1 MNRVE
6 VIQEIIDK
14 TQAKNYLEIGVLG
27 GTCFLG
33 IKARKKMGVDPKLLI
48 PIKPK
53 LMSYIKNPF
62 TRYYEITSD
71 EFFSQRQG
79 LLKNIGLDVVF
90 IDGLHTYKQSYN
102 DVQNALK
109 YLKEKGLIIMH
120 DCNPPFEAAAFP
132 AESIEHAKNLNLPG
146 WTGEWTGDVWKTIV
160 RLRSARDDLNVFV
173 LNCDFGLGI
182 IKKGKPENKLNYSV
196 KEIENL
202 LYKDLEKNRIQM
214 LNLKPEKYFKE
225 FLEQI

>member
-6 VIQEIIDK
+6 VIQKLIDK
-14 TQAKNYLEIGVLG
+14 IKAKNYLEIGVLG
-27 GTCFLG
+27 GACFLG

-48 PIKPK
+48 PKKIKI
-53 LMSYIKNPF
+53 MSYINNPF

-71 EFFSQRQG
+71 EFFNQRQG
-79 LLKNIGLDVVF
+79 LLKSIGLDVVF

-109 YLKEKGLIIMH
+109 HLNGKGIIIMH
-120 DCNPPFEAAAFP
+120 DCNPTCEAAAFP
-132 AESIEHAKNLNLPG
+132 AESLEHANNLNLPG
-146 WTGEWTGDVWKTIV
+146 WTGEWTGDAWKTMV
-160 RLRSARDDLNVFV
+160 RLRSTRDDLNVFV
-173 LNCDFGLGI
+173 LNCDYGLGI
-182 IKKGKPENKLNYSV
+182 IRKGKPESKLNYSV
-196 KEIENL
+196 IEIENM

-214 LNLKPEKYFKE
+214 LNLKPEEYFKE